1 MREVSREKYLQNAV
15 SFNILVHDMIN
26 LLCYECRTS
35 KQKYFYVYKV
45 ISLYNDCEQ
54 LMMSLVRNIDILLVF
69 RVLLL
74 SFGHNKNLKNFVKQ
88 VKTVILRT

>member
-1 MREVSREKYLQNAV
+1 MRLCFKKYFCHHLPRLMREVSREKYLQNAV

-54 LMMSLVRNIDILLVF
+54 LMMSLVRNIDILLV
-69 RVLLL
+69 
-74 SFGHNKNLKNFVKQ
+74 S
-88 VKTVILRT
+88 